1 MDAKRREGVREP
13 EGGAYH
19 RRRAEREASCSTRRL
34 DHESELRCEIPGSS
48 AAGLPRHDDDHLP
61 GPLVKVTGTPEHD
74 EGRIHH
80 DEGLRRGIKPRDPIR
95 PGLSPTL
102 DDDSP
107 RCSRSHAP

>member
-34 DHESELRCEIPGSS
+34 DHESELRCEILGSS

-61 GPLVKVTGTPEHD
+61 EPLVKVTGTPEHD
-74 EGRIHH
+74 EGRIHRA
-80 DEGLRRGIKPRDPIR
+80 EGLRRGIKPAPI
-95 PGLSPTL
+95 
-102 DDDSP
+102 
-107 RCSRSHAP
+107 APAIQFALA